1 MGVCNLDASA
11 IAAYGRWK
19 GRQTGRQAGGRA
31 GRELCNCPALGMW
44 PLNSSI
50 YIYISTALTIGQL
63 LQLLGRG
70 QAVQVQAVLR
80 VLLRSKLAH
89 LRGAREERWE
99 RSGVNVGASQK

>member
-50 YIYISTALTIGQL
+50 YIYIYQQPSP
-63 LQLLGRG
+63 LGSFSSFSGVVRPCRCRPFC
-70 QAVQVQAVLR
+70 AYCSAANLRTCVVQ
-80 VLLRSKLAH
+80 
-89 LRGAREERWE
+89 G
-99 RSGVNVGASQK
+99 RSGGSDLE